1 MAATRQTDM
10 SGRVIFTDATP
21 NFSGDTKW
29 NGFFNLGLPESQF
42 RTNAGDLIRRRQ
54 FTFYAQT
61 SPSRVFTSLQIGGNA
76 GQEVDFD
83 NSRPAHGAELD
94 LSMSLRPT
102 QHFELALI
110 ENTQWLNVDTPTA
123 SDARLFTARVSRAKG
138 TYTFTDK
145 LYARVIAQYVAT
157 DRNPSLYKTDVSSH
171 SADFSGSVLLAYKL
185 NWQSVMY
192 VGYGDD
198 RSIVEP
204 LDVSGQPPAQRQLV
218 PLDRQVF
225 VKISYAFQR

>member
-1 MAATRQTDM
+1 
-10 SGRVIFTDATP
+10 
-21 NFSGDTKW
+21 
-29 NGFFNLGLPESQF
+29 
-42 RTNAGDLIRRRQ
+42 
-54 FTFYAQT
+54 
-61 SPSRVFTSLQIGGNA
+61 
-76 GQEVDFD
+76 
-83 NSRPAHGAELD
+83 
-94 LSMSLRPT
+94 
-102 QHFELALI
+102 
-110 ENTQWLNVDTPTA
+110 VDTTTA

-171 SADFSGSVLLAYKL
+171 SGDFSGSVLLAYKL

-198 RSIVEP
+198 RSVVQP